1 MPYVWS
7 HWGEDGVDGDGVE
20 YVYRRAV
27 ADEVDEANN
36 SITLKASV
44 VRPSNDWA
52 YDSAVA
58 PWSDDPSGVSSEYPN
73 GGLRSS
79 HLRRLHLRKAALVN
93 SVLN

>member
-27 ADEVDEANN
+27 ADEVNEADN

-44 VRPSNDWA
+44 ERPSN
-52 YDSAVA
+52 S
-58 PWSDDPSGVSSEYPN
+58 
-73 GGLRSS
+73 
-79 HLRRLHLRKAALVN
+79 
-93 SVLN
+93 